1 MTFNPQRRDVTMNLV
16 EILQQESVK
25 HSGKPLLLDNI
36 RTLMNVSREAFD
48 SVLSH
53 LVQSGICVLSMVD
66 GHVMVQYVPSFPVSV
81 SVSSLQTEPVKEVLM
96 KSNRGR
102 PKVSP
107 DMKRVILNHVR
118 LPSWMSE
125 HLKSEG
131 QAGRA
136 VEKALIHFYGL
147 VPPV

>member
-1 MTFNPQRRDVTMNLV
+1 MNLV
-16 EILQQESVK
+16 EILKQESVK
-25 HSGKPLLLDNI
+25 CSGKPLLLDNI

-66 GHVMVQYVPSFPVSV
+66 GQVMVQYVPSFPVSV
-81 SVSSLQTEPVKEVLM
+81 GVSSLQTEPVKDVV
-96 KSNRGR
+96 KSSIRGR

-118 LPSWMSE
+118 LPVWIVE
-125 HLKSEG
+125 HFKDRGDSG
-131 QAGRA
+131 KAF
-136 VEKALIHFYGL
+136 EKALIHFYGL